1 MMEKFSILE
10 ALETA
15 IETEK
20 LGIEF
25 YGKLAD
31 IVKDPE
37 LKKFFQWLRGE
48 EARHLV
54 KYTNLKKEYE
64 KRERAVDMGEE
75 AQALLRA
82 LSEAEIFKPTGW
94 DFERVKNMELKEAV
108 KKALDFEKHSL
119 LFFYSLWDS
128 VEKEHADILRE
139 IILEERNHVTKLSEV
154 LGKL

>member
-1 MMEKFSILE
+1 MERFSILE
-10 ALETA
+10 AINTA

-31 IVKDPE
+31 YSKNKE
-37 LKKFFQWLRGE
+37 LKDFFRWLRGE

-54 KYTNLKKEYE
+54 KYTKLKSEYE
-64 KRERAVDMGEE
+64 KRERPLDLGEE

-82 LSEAEIFKPTGW
+82 LAEAEIFKPTGW
-94 DFERVKNMELKEAV
+94 DFERVPEMDVKEAM
-108 KKALDFEKHSL
+108 KKAIEFEKQTL

-128 VEKEHADILRE
+128 VEKEHEDILRE
-139 IILEERNHVTKLSEV
+139 IILEERNHIIKLRQMLAKV
-154 LGKL
+154 

>member
-1 MMEKFSILE
+1 MKEKFSILE

-31 IVKDPE
+31 YARDPE
-37 LKKFFQWLRGE
+37 LKNFFQWLRGE

-54 KYTNLKKEYE
+54 LYTNLKKEYE
-64 KRERAVDMGEE
+64 KREGKVDMGEE

-94 DFERVKNMELKEAV
+94 DFEKVKDMDIKEAV
-108 KKALDFEKHSL
+108 KKALDFEKQSL
-119 LFFYSLWDS
+119 LFFYGLWDS
-128 VEKEHADILRE
+128 VEKEHTDVLRK
-139 IILEERNHVTKLSEV
+139 IILEERNHVVRLKEV
-154 LGKL
+154 LENL